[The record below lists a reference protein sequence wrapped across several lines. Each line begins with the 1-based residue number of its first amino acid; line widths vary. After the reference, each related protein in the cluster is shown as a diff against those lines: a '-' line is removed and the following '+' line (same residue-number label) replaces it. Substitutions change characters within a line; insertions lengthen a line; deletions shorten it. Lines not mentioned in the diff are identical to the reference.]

1 MPLTGNE
8 NFMLSG
14 SATGRKV
21 IDFWRWSSS
30 ELNDNLLRAALGEYI
45 VASAI
50 GERCVDKQRAGW
62 RVYDLLTDYGCK
74 IEVKTSAH
82 RQTWSQSK
90 PSSSIFDIGRK
101 VDWNGDSPD
110 AVRHSD
116 VYVFCVVNNDD
127 PEDSPLNLSKWDFYV
142 VATSDLNIIAGSQ
155 KTISLSS
162 LKKRLPY
169 VATGYTGLS
178 MAIFNI
184 YARSS
189 FGME

>member
-8 NFMLSG
+8 YFTLSG
-14 SATGRKV
+14 SAIGRKV

-45 VASAI
+45 VASAL
-50 GERCVDKQRAGW
+50 GDHCVDKQRAGW

-90 PSSSIFDIGRK
+90 PSPSVFDIGCK
-101 VDWNGDSPD
+101 IDWDGDIAD

-127 PEDSPLNLSKWDFYV
+127 PDDTLLDLSKWDFYV
-142 VATSDLNIIAGSQ
+142 VATADLNVIAGNQ
-155 KTISLSS
+155 KTISLSA
-162 LKKRLPY
+162 LKRRLPF
-169 VATGYTGLS
+169 VVTGYAGLS
-178 MAIFNI
+178 MAI
-184 YARSS
+184 SS
-189 FGME
+189 AFAQSASSME

>member
-8 NFMLSG
+8 NFTLSG

-30 ELNDNLLRAALGEYI
+30 ELNDNLLRAALGEYV

-50 GERCVDKQRAGW
+50 GDHCIDKQRAGW

-90 PSSSIFDIGRK
+90 PSPSIFDIGRK
-101 VDWNGDSPD
+101 VDLNSDSPD
-110 AVRHSD
+110 AIRHSD

-127 PEDSPLNLSKWDFYV
+127 PDGSPLDLSKWDFYV
-142 VATSDLNIIAGSQ
+142 VATADLNVIVGSQ
-155 KTISLSS
+155 KTISLGA
-162 LKKRLPY
+162 LKKRLPF
-169 VATGYTGLS
+169 VATGYAGLS
-178 MAIFNI
+178 IAISNTF
-184 YARSS
+184 ARLTS
-189 FGME
+189 GME

>member
-45 VASAI
+45 VASAL
-50 GERCVDKQRAGW
+50 GDHCVDQQRAGW

-90 PSSSIFDIGRK
+90 PSPSIFDIGCK
-101 VDWNGDSPD
+101 SDWDSDCPD
-110 AVRHSD
+110 AIRHSD

-127 PEDSPLNLSKWDFYV
+127 PGDSLLDLSKWDFYV
-142 VATSDLNIIAGSQ
+142 VATADLNVIAGNQ
-155 KTISLSS
+155 KTISLNA
-162 LKKRLPY
+162 LKKRLPF
-169 VATGYTGLS
+169 VATGYAGLS
-178 MAIFNI
+178 MVISNTYVQA
-184 YARSS
+184 ST
-189 FGME
+189 GME

>member
-8 NFMLSG
+8 SFMLSG
-14 SATGRKV
+14 NATGRKV

-50 GERCVDKQRAGW
+50 GERCLDKQRAGW

-90 PSSSIFDIGRK
+90 TSPSIFDIGCK
-101 VDWNGDSPD
+101 VDLDSDSPD
-110 AVRHSD
+110 AIRHSD

-127 PEDSPLNLSKWDFYV
+127 PSDSLLDLSKWDFYV
-142 VATSDLNIIAGSQ
+142 VATADLNVIAGNQ
-155 KTISLSS
+155 KTISLNA
-162 LKKRLPY
+162 LKKRLPF

-178 MAIFNI
+178 IAISNT
-184 YARSS
+184 YTQSS
-189 FGME
+189 SGME